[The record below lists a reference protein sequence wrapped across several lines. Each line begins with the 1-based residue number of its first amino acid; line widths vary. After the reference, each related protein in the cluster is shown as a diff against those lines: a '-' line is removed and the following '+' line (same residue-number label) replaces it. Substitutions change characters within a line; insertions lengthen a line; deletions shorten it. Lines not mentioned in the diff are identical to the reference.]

1 VKVKNWMAKNVV
13 TIDPDATLQEAIE
26 LMHQYSIR
34 HLPVIE
40 NGKMVGLV
48 TESNLRQYLVSE
60 IVEDLLLR
68 DVMIMNPITIDQN
81 ASIDLAAKLIYNY
94 KIGGLPVLGK
104 RKLVGILTI
113 SDILNAFI
121 ELFGLLQES
130 SRIDLVLDEQTGGLD
145 NVIRLIR
152 EYGGNVISVGVETQA
167 ARKNKI
173 YYIRL
178 EKRKLG
184 PIIEAIEGMGHKI
197 VSVLE

>member
-1 VKVKNWMAKNVV
+1 MKVKNWMAKDVV
-13 TIDPDATLQEAIE
+13 TIDPDAKLQEAIE
-26 LMHQYSIR
+26 LMHNNSIR
-34 HLPVIE
+34 HLPVVE
-40 NGKMVGLV
+40 NSKMVGLV

-60 IVEDLLLR
+60 IVDDLLLR

-94 KIGGLPVLGK
+94 KIGGLPVLDK

-113 SDILNAFI
+113 SDILHAFI

-130 SRIDLVLDEQTGGLD
+130 SRIDLVLKESGSLD
-145 NVIRLIR
+145 DIIRLIR
-152 EYGGNVISVGVETQA
+152 KSGGNVISVGVETQA
-167 ARKNKI
+167 ARKKKI

-178 EKRKLG
+178 ERQDLSS
-184 PIIEAIEGMGHKI
+184 IIKAIEEQGHKI

>member
-1 VKVKNWMAKNVV
+1 MKVKNWMAKDVV
-13 TIDPDATLQEAIE
+13 TIDPDAKLQEAIE
-26 LMHQYSIR
+26 LMHNNSIR
-34 HLPVIE
+34 HLPVVE
-40 NGKMVGLV
+40 NSKMVGLV

-60 IVEDLLLR
+60 IVDDLLLR

-94 KIGGLPVLGK
+94 KIGGLPVLDK

-113 SDILNAFI
+113 SDILHAFI

-130 SRIDLVLDEQTGGLD
+130 SRIDLLLKESGSLDD
-145 NVIRLIR
+145 IIRLIR
-152 EYGGNVISVGVETQA
+152 KSGGNVISVGVETQA
-167 ARKNKI
+167 ARKKKI

-178 EKRKLG
+178 ERQDLSS
-184 PIIEAIEGMGHKI
+184 IIKAIEEQGHKI